1 MERVFLV
8 LERIWRLAGDGLKE
22 EMLELRLLL
31 QVKGDLDEMYNEI
44 NYDTAGLPIV
54 EPPTNN

>member
-8 LERIWRLAGDGLKE
+8 LERIWRLTGDGLKE

-31 QVKGDLDEMYNEI
+31 QVNGDLDEMYNEI
-44 NYDTAGLPIV
+44 NCDRDA
-54 EPPTNN
+54 